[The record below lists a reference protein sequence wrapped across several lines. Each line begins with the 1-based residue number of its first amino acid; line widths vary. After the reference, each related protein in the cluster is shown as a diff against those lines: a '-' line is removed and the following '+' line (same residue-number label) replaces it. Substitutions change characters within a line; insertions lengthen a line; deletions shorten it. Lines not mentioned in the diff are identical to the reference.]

1 MQSVEEIKNKIYNQF
16 YSRLKPLENTPKNDL
31 IKVISEVESG
41 IYHSLLG
48 DIDFLKKQIFPDT
61 AEKDY
66 LRAHWSDRVPPLY
79 PATASGTI
87 EIKGTA
93 GVSIPSGS
101 IWKSA
106 QGKTYFTT
114 ASSII
119 GADGTVEAE
128 VQAEN
133 MGVDSNLSSG
143 SKLTLSSNLIAY
155 VESEATVKK
164 DIAGGT
170 DGESDE
176 NYLVRV
182 MNYYT
187 ASANGHK
194 GDFVSWALESSSEVT
209 KAWEFKNF
217 NRFGALIITVLG
229 GNNQSGFVKVSNTA
243 RVQEYIEKLAPPVI
257 FTVMAAEIIKINFT
271 VDLLD
276 NEDTL
281 ANRNRIKD
289 AFVSYFNEY
298 AKPDLSLTSQMFRD
312 LVVDAQTLT
321 DATVSIEGGDK
332 YITQIQFPVMGD
344 ITWR

>member
-1 MQSVEEIKNKIYNQF
+1 MQNIEEIKNKIYNQF

-31 IKVISEVESG
+31 VKVISEVESG
-41 IYHSLLG
+41 IYHSILG

-93 GVSIPSGS
+93 GVSVPSGS
-101 IWKSA
+101 VWKST

-114 ASSII
+114 NSYVI
-119 GADGTVEAE
+119 GSDGTVEAE

-133 MGVDSNLSSG
+133 MGADSNLSAG

-164 DIAGGT
+164 NIAGGT
-170 DGESDE
+170 DGETDE

-182 MNYYT
+182 MNYYK
-187 ASANGHK
+187 ASVNGKK
-194 GDFVSWALESSSEVT
+194 GDFISWALESSSEVSL
-209 KAWEFKNF
+209 AWEFKNF

-229 GNNQSGFVKVSNTA
+229 GNYSSGFIEVSNTA
-243 RVQEYIEKLAPPVI
+243 RVQEYIENLAPPVI

-276 NEDTL
+276 KEDTV

-289 AFVSYFNEY
+289 AYDSYFKEY
-298 AKPDLSLTSQMFRD
+298 AKPDLHLDAQTFRD
-312 LVVDAQTLT
+312 LVVDAQTIT
-321 DATVSIEGGDK
+321 DATVTIEGGDK
-332 YITQIQFPVMGD
+332 YITQIQFPVLGE
-344 ITWR
+344 IKWL